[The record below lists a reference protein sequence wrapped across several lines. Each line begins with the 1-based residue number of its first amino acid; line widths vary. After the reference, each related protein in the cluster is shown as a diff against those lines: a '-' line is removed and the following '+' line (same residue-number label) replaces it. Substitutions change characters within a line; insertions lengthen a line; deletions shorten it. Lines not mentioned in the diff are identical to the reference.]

1 MTSLTTS
8 RHDLHKQS
16 PGGVL
21 LKKVFLKVSQN
32 SQESSCAKVSFLY
45 NLNKNQA
52 LGLVVS
58 YEFSEIGLR
67 LKYMRQMCAIVSWES
82 VYMFCVYLNQII
94 INENLFTTNAGGS
107 FIICLKNKNIIT
119 QILSIRYLIKFIWII
134 APGSA
139 CAPGLTRDVCFESRV
154 SPIISISDPSISAL
168 GLGS

>member
-67 LKYMRQMCAIVSWES
+67 LKYIRQMCAIVS
-82 VYMFCVYLNQII
+82 
-94 INENLFTTNAGGS
+94 
-107 FIICLKNKNIIT
+107 
-119 QILSIRYLIKFIWII
+119 
-134 APGSA
+134 
-139 CAPGLTRDVCFESRV
+139 
-154 SPIISISDPSISAL
+154 
-168 GLGS
+168 